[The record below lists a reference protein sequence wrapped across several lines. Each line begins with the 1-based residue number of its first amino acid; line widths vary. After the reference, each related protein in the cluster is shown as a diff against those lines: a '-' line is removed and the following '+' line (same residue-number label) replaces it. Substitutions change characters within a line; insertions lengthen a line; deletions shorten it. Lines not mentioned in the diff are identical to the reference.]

1 VPPQL
6 AARLRRWLPWIVGVA
21 IIVVVASRLPYQ
33 KFQASLSHGPHLA
46 LALTEIAI
54 TLTVLVTDSLSTWV
68 GLIALKIRWPLARVA
83 AVRGVTYL
91 LFLINYAVGQGGFG
105 YYLHKAGEPPLR
117 AAGATLFLIG
127 TNLACLLLLTLAV
140 WIGIDARG
148 DNPALWWTLVIG
160 SAGFAA
166 YLVVI
171 ALRFPVLAQRQLL
184 APLFEA
190 GLRGHALAVVGRLP
204 HVVVIVL
211 SYWVAMEVWGI
222 HVPFATAAT
231 LMPAVALAAV
241 LPISPAGLG
250 TTQAALVYFF
260 RDYAAGATAD
270 DRSAAVLAFGIVHF
284 VYGVGAA
291 VLVGGACVPFAK
303 RMGALTSPDLKPAP
317 PVTTARRM

>member
-1 VPPQL
+1 MSPELV
-6 AARLRRWLPWIVGVA
+6 ARLRRWLPWIVGVA
-21 IIVVVASRLPYQ
+21 ILVVVATRLPYEQ
-33 KFQASLSHGPHLA
+33 FKASLSHGPHLA
-46 LALTEIAI
+46 LVLTEIVI
-54 TLTVLVTDSLSTWV
+54 TLVVLGTDSVSTWI
-68 GLIALKIRWPLARVA
+68 GMLALRIRWPIARVA

-91 LFLINYAVGQGGFG
+91 LFLINYVVGQSGFG
-105 YYLHKAGEPPLR
+105 YYLHRAGEPPLR

-127 TNLACLLLLTLAV
+127 TNLATLLLLTFAV
-140 WIGIDARG
+140 WIGVDARG
-148 DNPALWWTLVIG
+148 DNPAMWWTLVIG
-160 SAGFAA
+160 TAGFGA

-171 ALRFPVLAQRQLL
+171 VLQLPFLAKRQLL

-190 GLRGHALAVVGRLP
+190 GLRGHALAVAGRLP
-204 HVVVIVL
+204 HVIAIVL

-241 LPISPAGLG
+241 LPISPVGLG

-270 DRSAAVLAFGIVHF
+270 DRSAAMLAFGIVHF

-291 VLVGGACVPFAK
+291 LLVGGACIPFAK
-303 RMGALTSPDLKPAP
+303 RMGALAPASA
-317 PVTTARRM
+317 ARPATDG